1 MITYRTGNDIDLE
14 QMIALYVS
22 STIRRPTDDRARM
35 ADMLAGANL
44 VISAWDRELLVGVS
58 RALSDFAYVTYLSD
72 LAVRAT
78 HQQQG
83 IGRELIRRTQAAAPR
98 AKIVLLAAP
107 SAREYYPRIGMKLH
121 PSAWLLE
128 ADQRI

>member
-1 MITYRTGNDIDLE
+1 MITYRVGNDIDVGE
-14 QMIALYVS
+14 MIELYVS
-22 STIRRPTDDRARM
+22 SKIRRPTEDRARM
-35 ADMLAGANL
+35 SDMLAGAN
-44 VISAWDRELLVGVS
+44 VVVSAWEGQVLVGMS

-72 LAVRAT
+72 LAVRES
-78 HQQQG
+78 QQKRG

-107 SAREYYPRIGMKLH
+107 TAREYYPRIGMQQH

-128 ADQRI
+128 AQERV

>member
-22 STIRRPTDDRARM
+22 STIRRPTDDSARM
-35 ADMLAGANL
+35 ADMLTNANL
-44 VISAWDRELLVGVS
+44 VVSAWQGDLLVGLS
-58 RALSDFAYVTYLSD
+58 RSLSDFAYVTYLSD

-78 HQQQG
+78 HQKQG

-98 AKIVLLAAP
+98 TKIVLLAAP
-107 SAREYYPRIGMKLH
+107 AAREYYPKIGMKPH